1 MVVSGRTRV
10 AQTDNDEV
18 LIGEDI
24 HLSFGGIRALDGVN
38 FSIAK
43 GQIVSIIG
51 PNGAGKT
58 CLINCLTGYYH
69 PQKGKIIHAGRDIL
83 GLRPHQIAGLG
94 ISRTFQDPTT
104 YPSMT
109 ALDILMVAR
118 YRHTSAGMLDS
129 MVHIGRSRREELD
142 NRRIVEEIVSFAHIE
157 ELRQV
162 PVATMSYGQRKQVEI
177 ARALAMEPQILVL
190 DEPMSGLD
198 EVMKE
203 IVSELILATFNRGTT
218 VILVE
223 HDMPTVMELSHAII
237 VLDYGRKV
245 AEGTP
250 LEISHDRRVTEAY
263 LGTGPTTAPSG
274 EGED

>member
-1 MVVSGRTRV
+1 M
-10 AQTDNDEV
+10 APTDNDDI

-24 HLSFGGIRALDGVN
+24 HLSFGGIRALDGVD
-38 FSIAK
+38 FKVAR
-43 GQIVSIIG
+43 GRIVSIIG

-58 CLINCLTGYYH
+58 CLINCLTGYYR
-69 PQKGKIIHAGRDIL
+69 PQKGRIVHAGRDIL
-83 GLRPHQIAGLG
+83 GLRPHQVAGLG

-109 ALDILMVAR
+109 ALEILMAAR
-118 YRHTSAGMLDS
+118 YRHTGAGMLDA
-129 MVHIGRSRREELD
+129 MVHFGRSRREELA
-142 NRRIVEEIVSFAHIE
+142 NRRIVEEIISFAHIE

-162 PVATMSYGQRKQVEI
+162 PVAAMSYGQRKQVEI

-203 IVSELILATFNRGTT
+203 IVSDLILATFNRGTT

-250 LEISHDRRVTEAY
+250 LEISRDRRVTEAY
-263 LGTGPTTAPSG
+263 LGTGAGAPSDDGG
-274 EGED
+274 EG

>member
-1 MVVSGRTRV
+1 M
-10 AQTDNDEV
+10 APTDNGDI

-24 HLSFGGIRALDGVN
+24 HLSFGGIRALDGVD
-38 FSIAK
+38 FSVAK
-43 GQIVSIIG
+43 GRIVSIIG

-69 PQKGKIIHAGRDIL
+69 PQKGRIVHAGRDIL
-83 GLRPHQIAGLG
+83 GLKPHQIAGLG

-109 ALDILMVAR
+109 ALEILMAGR
-118 YRHTSAGMLDS
+118 YRHTGAGMLDS
-129 MVHIGRSRREELD
+129 MVHLGRSRREELA
-142 NRRIVEEIVSFAHIE
+142 NRRIVEELISFAHIE

-162 PVATMSYGQRKQVEI
+162 PVAAMSYGQRKQVEI
-177 ARALAMEPQILVL
+177 ARALAMEPRILVL

-203 IVSELILATFNRGTT
+203 IVSDLILATFNRGTT

-250 LEISHDRRVTEAY
+250 LEISRDRRVTEAY
-263 LGTGPTTAPSG
+263 LGTGPTAPTSTTSAG
-274 EGED
+274 DGED